1 MFILYI
7 MAKKSNF
14 FLKLGSVLGNLKKKD
29 KDLFDAWSDLCA
41 AMEVSTIDRMQQ
53 LMAWDLETGGVNLK
67 RAGAVKKA
75 MELGKQEQE
84 IDHMKELSEIAK
96 QAILDNVKLQQDFSQ
111 QLSAMLQNYNSQFIS
126 LQKAMQEI
134 TNQLQM
140 IQEQRKLL
148 EQEAVRL
155 DMKERELIEREKK
168 LKRKKE

>member
-1 MFILYI
+1 
-7 MAKKSNF
+7 MARQKHF
-14 FLKLGSVLGNLKKKD
+14 FLKLGSVLGHIKKKD
-29 KDLFDAWSDLCA
+29 KDLFDTWSDMCA

-96 QAILDNVKLQQDFSQ
+96 QAILDNVKLQQEFSA
-111 QLSAMLQNYNSQFIS
+111 QLNSILQNYSNQFLD
-126 LQKAMQEI
+126 LQKAMHELAD
-134 TNQLQM
+134 QLRI

-155 DMKERELIEREKK
+155 DMKERELAEREKR
-168 LKRKKE
+168 LRKKKE

>member
-1 MFILYI
+1 
-7 MAKKSNF
+7 MARQKHF
-14 FLKLGSVLGNLKKKD
+14 FLKLGSVLGHIKKKD
-29 KDLFDAWSDLCA
+29 KDLFDTWSDMCA

-96 QAILDNVKLQQDFSQ
+96 QAILDNVKLQQEFSA
-111 QLSAMLQNYNSQFIS
+111 QLNSILQNYSNQFLD
-126 LQKAMQEI
+126 LQKAMHELAD
-134 TNQLQM
+134 QLRI

-155 DMKERELIEREKK
+155 DMKERELLERERRLKK
-168 LKRKKE
+168 KKE

>member
-1 MFILYI
+1 
-7 MAKKSNF
+7 MARQKHF
-14 FLKLGSVLGNLKKKD
+14 FLKLGSVLGHIKKKD
-29 KDLFDAWSDLCA
+29 KDLFDTWSDMCA

-96 QAILDNVKLQQDFSQ
+96 QAILDNVKLQQEFSA
-111 QLSAMLQNYNSQFIS
+111 QLNSILQNYSNQFLD
-126 LQKAMQEI
+126 LQKAMHELAD
-134 TNQLQM
+134 QLRI

-155 DMKERELIEREKK
+155 DMKERELIEREKR
-168 LKRKKE
+168 LRKKKE